1 MALTSFKVDQA
12 GSFKAV
18 HLVSVA
24 PKMAFGKDEQDRTK
38 DGLLQW
44 VADCMVTS
52 EQFGRDVNEVVK
64 VTVAAP
70 KDPSEGIPMF
80 TPVVLHGL
88 TVSVFDASRKDRDT
102 GQREVTG
109 AGVSIRC
116 DRIEAA
122 VRQMKAAS

>member
-24 PKMAFGKDEQDRTK
+24 PKMAFGKDEQDKTK
-38 DGLLQW
+38 DGIPVW
-44 VADCMVTS
+44 TADVMVS
-52 EQFGRDVNEVVK
+52 AEQFGRETNEVVK
-64 VTVAAP
+64 VTVVSP

-88 TVSVFDASRKDRDT
+88 TVNVFDASRKDRDT